1 LPPPSIT
8 QEGGGE
14 KDRKELI
21 KMPSKLKKA
30 IAAVKDQ
37 TSISLAKVGAGGESS
52 SLEVAILKA
61 TTHDETPVEER
72 YVTEVLQ
79 RVSSN
84 KVYAGPC
91 ARAIGRR
98 VGRTRSWVVAVKSL
112 MLVLRIFQDGDPHFP
127 KEVYNAMK
135 RGYKIL
141 NLSSFRDD
149 SSASC
154 PWDFTAFVRTFA
166 LYLDERL
173 DCFLTGKL
181 QRRTLVN
188 GQGYASRKNEPI
200 VRDMKPGKLLERFV
214 PYINPVS

>member
-1 LPPPSIT
+1 
-8 QEGGGE
+8 
-14 KDRKELI
+14 
-21 KMPSKLKKA
+21 MPNKFKKA
-30 IAAVKDQ
+30 IATVKDH
-37 TSISLAKVGAGGESS
+37 TSIRLAKVGAGPESS
-52 SLEVAILKA
+52 SIEVAILKA
-61 TTHDETPVEER
+61 TTHVETPVDER

-84 KVYAGPC
+84 RCYAGPC

-112 MLVLRIFQDGDPHFP
+112 MLVLRIFQDGDPFFP

-149 SSASC
+149 SSTSC
-154 PWDFTAFVRTFA
+154 PWHFTAFVRTFA

-173 DCFLTGKL
+173 DCVLNGKL
-181 QRRTLVN
+181 QKKTSTQL
-188 GQGYASRKNEPI
+188 GSGLGYSAP
-200 VRDMKPGKLLERFV
+200 VARDMKPSKLLDR
-214 PYINPVS
+214 